1 MEAKIE
7 ILILP
12 YDSSEGASLLARLT
26 TELNS
31 GAWTRFRAAV
41 AFARSSGNDA
51 RLIEALKNFADGGGS
66 TQLTFGADTFA
77 GNAKGSDYDVIDQM
91 LRSLDPQST
100 HVYLY
105 HEQGRTF
112 HPKVYLFDN
121 SKEQQALLIVGSSN
135 WGEGGLVTNIEANIA
150 VHLDLSDKSH
160 AEVYDKIAKCFEDY
174 WSES

>member
-1 MEAKIE
+1 M
-7 ILILP
+7 
-12 YDSSEGASLLARLT
+12 
-26 TELNS
+26 
-31 GAWTRFRAAV
+31 
-41 AFARSSGNDA
+41 
-51 RLIEALKNFADGGGS
+51 
-66 TQLTFGADTFA
+66 TFGADTFA
-77 GNAKGSDYDVIDQM
+77 GNAKGSDYDAIDQI

-121 SKEQQALLIVGSSN
+121 NKEQQALLIIGSSN

-160 AEVYDKIAKCFEDY
+160 AELYDKIAKCFEDY
-174 WSES
+174 WSEP

>member
-7 ILILP
+7 VILLP
-12 YDSSEGASLLARLT
+12 YDSSEGASMLARLT
-26 TELNS
+26 SELNS

-51 RLIEALKNFADGGGS
+51 RLIEALQNFLGGGGFIS
-66 TQLTFGADTFA
+66 LTFGADTFA
-77 GNAKGSDYDVIDQM
+77 GNAKGSDYDAIEHIIG
-91 LRSLDPQST
+91 SLDSEAA

-105 HEQGRTF
+105 HENGRTF

-121 SKEQQALLIVGSSN
+121 SEKQQALLIVGSSN
-135 WGEGGLVTNIEANIA
+135 WGEGGLVTNIEANIV
-150 VHLDLSDKSH
+150 VHLDLSDSSH
-160 AEVYDKIAKCFEDY
+160 AELYDKVAGSFEAY